1 MNRYSVIGGGIAGLM
16 TAWLLH
22 QRNALDK
29 IYIAP
34 QSKTASAIAAGVI
47 NPITGIRFAK
57 TWMADQLFPMAFETY
72 RSIEKQLGI
81 SFFQPVSILRI
92 AETITQLNDWSARS
106 ESDAF
111 AKYVDADCDISA
123 YTEKVK
129 LEKGGFFIQGAAKI
143 DVGVLMNSLT
153 DFFRKKNFIIDEH
166 YEINSDSER
175 VILCEGIEM
184 MGSKMLLKNPVIP
197 VKGHYLVCDIPELK
211 SEVIIHGKVTVIP
224 QPDGL
229 YRVGSTYQRGELS
242 ETSDE
247 SQVLLLEQ
255 LLRQTIKVPY
265 KLSAVLVGIRPS
277 SPDRRPI
284 IGSIDGQ
291 KSIFILNGLGTKGY
305 SLAPYF
311 SLHLTEHILAGK
323 AILDEV
329 NVNRFL

>member
-1 MNRYSVIGGGIAGLM
+1 MNRYSVVGGGIAGLM
-16 TAWLLH
+16 TAWSLH
-22 QRNALDK
+22 HRNTLHK

-34 QSKTASAIAAGVI
+34 QGKTASAIAAGVI

-57 TWMADQLFPMAFETY
+57 TWMADQLFPTAFETY
-72 RSIEKQLGI
+72 RSIEKQFGV
-81 SFFQPVSILRI
+81 SFFQQIGILRI

-111 AKYVDADCDISA
+111 ARYVDSSSDIA
-123 YTEKVK
+123 LFTEKVK
-129 LEKGGFFIQGAAKI
+129 LDKGGFFIRGAAKI

-265 KLSAVLVGIRPS
+265 KLRAVLVGIRPS

-291 KSIFILNGLGTKGY
+291 KSIYILNGLGTRGY

-311 SLHLTEHILAGK
+311 SLHLTEHILDGK